1 MKYSCWQF
9 DIICI
14 IPFIL
19 KWPYNIYSI
28 RIYVLST
35 FGMVNG
41 LSISFFVVLFYFFS
55 FLRFPLF
62 SRWLSD
68 CLYLKPFHW
77 VHVKVLAEL
86 EILESNA
93 VCYYVTMEPNPF
105 VSFTLVGL
113 FCLAVYML
121 LCFVFWLDYCL
132 RQKKCLNG
140 PHKGCHGC
148 CVFAAI
154 NFTFGY

>member
-19 KWPYNIYSI
+19 NWPYNIYSI

-41 LSISFFVVLFYFFS
+41 LSISFLNLKISFFVVLFYFFS

-62 SRWLSD
+62 SRWLFD
-68 CLYLKPFHW
+68 CLYLKPFQW

-86 EILESNA
+86 EILDLMRYVTMLLWILILLFHLHLWVYFVLQSI
-93 VCYYVTMEPNPF
+93 CYYVL
-105 VSFTLVGL
+105 SSG
-113 FCLAVYML
+113 
-121 LCFVFWLDYCL
+121 
-132 RQKKCLNG
+132 
-140 PHKGCHGC
+140 
-148 CVFAAI
+148 
-154 NFTFGY
+154 

>member
-1 MKYSCWQF
+1 VKYGCWQF
-9 DIICI
+9 DFICI

-28 RIYVLST
+28 RIYVLSI

-41 LSISFFVVLFYFFS
+41 LSISFLNSKISFFVVLFYFFS

-62 SRWLSD
+62 SRWLFD
-68 CLYLKPFHW
+68 CLYLKPFQW

-93 VCYYVTMEPNPF
+93 VCYYVTMESNPF

-121 LCFVFWLDYCL
+121 LCFVFRSDYCL
-132 RQKKCLNG
+132 RQKNVQMGHIRAVTDAVYLL
-140 PHKGCHGC
+140 P
-148 CVFAAI
+148 
-154 NFTFGY
+154 

>member
-1 MKYSCWQF
+1 MQIHLFIAIAIFFFNFSLFHSIYNLLYV
-9 DIICI
+9 

-28 RIYVLST
+28 WIYVLSI

-41 LSISFFVVLFYFFS
+41 LSISFLNSKITFFVVFFFFFNFFS

-62 SRWLSD
+62 SQWLSD
-68 CLYLKPFHW
+68 CLYLKLFQW
-77 VHVKVLAEL
+77 VHIKVLAEL

-93 VCYYVTMEPNPF
+93 VCYYVTMESNSF

-113 FCLAVYML
+113 FCLAIY
-121 LCFVFWLDYCL
+121 
-132 RQKKCLNG
+132 
-140 PHKGCHGC
+140 
-148 CVFAAI
+148 
-154 NFTFGY
+154 TFY